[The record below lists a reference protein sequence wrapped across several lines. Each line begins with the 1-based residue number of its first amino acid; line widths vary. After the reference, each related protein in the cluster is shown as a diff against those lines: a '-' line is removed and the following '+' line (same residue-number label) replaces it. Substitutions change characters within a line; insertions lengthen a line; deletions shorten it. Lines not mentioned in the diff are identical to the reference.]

1 MLSIVKELMK
11 ATKARITKQI
21 TKQNTKRI
29 ILWITKRVTKWKETL
44 KVDADAL
51 KVGEMYDAY
60 YNQIYPELNKYNKAL
75 HKAYKVTEAE
85 KDKAVAIY
93 KNSKTETTKTVM
105 YEKYYKSQDVIENGY
120 IVDNLQE
127 AQALSKQS
135 YEAAKELSTNSPYNN
150 WHLTAE
156 ELNILEKVLKEA
168 LALSKKAY
176 DAVYDAVEA
185 VAMEKDSDKI
195 IYKKEVYKEACFNAK
210 KALDNALK
218 LTYEA
223 HDKAW
228 FDNKNGK
235 TYRKQYWKT
244 RADLWLTYFTLGVYL
259 LFEKDE

>member
-11 ATKARITKQI
+11 ATKARIRKQNI
-21 TKQNTKRI
+21 KQNTKRI

-60 YNQIYPELNKYNKAL
+60 YNQMYPELNKYNKAL
-75 HKAYKVTEAE
+75 YKAYKVTEVE
-85 KDKAVAIY
+85 KDKAVTIY

-127 AQALSKQS
+127 AQALSKKS
-135 YEAAKELSTNSPYNN
+135 YEAAKELSTNSPYNS
-150 WHLTAE
+150 WYLTTE

-168 LALSKKAY
+168 LVLSKKA
-176 DAVYDAVEA
+176 YDAVEA

-195 IYKKEVYKEACFNAK
+195 VYKKEVYKEACFSAK
-210 KALDNALK
+210 KALDNARE
-218 LTYEA
+218 LTYEV

-235 TYRKQYWKT
+235 TYRKRYWKT
-244 RADLWLTYFTLGVYL
+244 RADLWLSYSTLRVYL
-259 LFEKDE
+259 LFHGDE